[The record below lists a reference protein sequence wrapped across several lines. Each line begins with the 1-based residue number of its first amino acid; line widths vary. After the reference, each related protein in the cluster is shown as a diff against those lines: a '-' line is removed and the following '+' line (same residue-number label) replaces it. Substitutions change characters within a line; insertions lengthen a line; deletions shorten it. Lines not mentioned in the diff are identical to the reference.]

1 MIHPID
7 PLGAIQAALMPYLE
21 QAKQEKAALEAKI
34 ADLMKQIT
42 KVNETNSELIATNSR
57 LLVQVKDLEQAK
69 LTLQAQ
75 NLALQNT
82 IEASRGITQEI
93 DRLRFENNTLQ
104 DQIEQLQADRQ
115 EIHALRDQ
123 NRALTHKIRQA
134 AEILVQSDPSEGSD
148 EEIDA
153 NNSGIEPRELALA
166 VEIPEEHVGAIAE
179 DRRLQKVNEQLEEHP
194 NDPNLH
200 FSLGFHHVRLG
211 NYKEAIPVFTQ
222 ASEKGFDG
230 WQLEYFEAIARREL
244 GQYKEALDCID
255 ISIQSAPAE
264 MAGNALYVKA
274 TICLRSGNKDAVKE
288 LLPELRSQNIN
299 TQAIEAALAR

>member
-69 LTLQAQ
+69 HTLQAQ
-75 NLALQNT
+75 NQAFQNT
-82 IEASRGITQEI
+82 IEASRGMSLEI
-93 DRLRFENNTLQ
+93 DRLRFDNNTLQ

-115 EIHALRDQ
+115 EIHALRDE

-134 AEILVQSDPSEGSD
+134 AQILVQSDPSEGSD

-166 VEIPEEHVGAIAE
+166 IEVAE
-179 DRRLQKVNEQLEEHP
+179 DSRLQKVKQQLEEHP

-211 NYKEAIPVFTQ
+211 NYKEAIPVFTR
-222 ASEKGFDG
+222 AAEKGFDG
-230 WQLEYFEAIARREL
+230 WQLEYFEAIAHREL
-244 GQYKEALDCID
+244 GQYKEALDSID
-255 ISIQSAPAE
+255 ISIQSTPAE
-264 MAGNALYVKA
+264 IAGNALYVKA
-274 TICLRSGNKDAVKE
+274 TICLRSGNKDAAKE
-288 LLPELRSQNIN
+288 LLPELRSHNIN